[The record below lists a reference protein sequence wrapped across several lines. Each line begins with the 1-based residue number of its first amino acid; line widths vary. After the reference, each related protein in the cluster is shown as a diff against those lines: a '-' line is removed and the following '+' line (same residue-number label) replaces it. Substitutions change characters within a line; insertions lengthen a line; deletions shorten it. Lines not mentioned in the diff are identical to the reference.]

1 MADFLPIANFLAV
14 IAAIGTALLG
24 IFTYRQQKEIDLEYH
39 KEQLEREA
47 ATEYLASLDTL
58 INHAA
63 YCEEHGAHD
72 QADKILACKKNIN
85 KIYIYAP
92 AEVVEA
98 MDALLTTAI
107 ELASVISKIPNAEMF
122 DEDQVALYANE
133 RAKTQ
138 DAYLEAVNVARQHIG
153 LHKQPV
159 GAVQLLLL
167 GKKR

>member
-1 MADFLPIANFLAV
+1 MTDLLSIANVLAV
-14 IAAIGTALLG
+14 FAAIGTAWLG
-24 IFTYRQQKEIDLEYH
+24 IVTYRRQKEIDLEYH

-47 ATEYLASLDTL
+47 VTEYLASLDTL

-63 YCEEHGAHD
+63 YCEGHGTHD
-72 QADKILACKKNIN
+72 QADKILLCKKNIN

-98 MDALLTTAI
+98 MDNLLTEATD
-107 ELASVISKIPNAEMF
+107 LASVISKIPNAEMF
-122 DEDQVALYANE
+122 DKDKEALYDNE
-133 RAKTQ
+133 RTKTQ
-138 DAYLEAVNVARQHIG
+138 NAYLVAVNVARKHVG

-167 GKKR
+167 GKK